1 MYSEELLKHPPTLP
15 IKSISHPSERSIANF
30 IRNIYRTIGI
40 AGFAAGVIVFT
51 GLLYPQ
57 MAVADWPFW
66 SARAA
71 VSDTD
76 VLLHDP
82 SVKLL
87 AAAMNPD
94 PNPAKGGT
102 LLTLSGDSALI
113 SASGIDGTIPDSV
126 VVGGGNVSVYT
137 VREGDSLSGIAELF
151 GVSMNTILW
160 ANNIS
165 DPKIVTPGTTL
176 VILPVSGIKHTVK
189 SGDTLAGIAR
199 KYGANENDIAA
210 YNRIGIGADLQT
222 GTEIIV
228 PGGNIKT
235 AKPAPKKA
243 QKKSQSSAGSSGS
256 ANGST
261 AAISGMFSNPL
272 PGGHVSQGMHGYN
285 GIDVAAPAGTPI
297 YAAAGGTI
305 VVARGSGYNGGYGNY
320 IVIDH
325 GGGVQ
330 TLYAHMS
337 SLAVSGGS
345 VGKGSLIGYVGSTG
359 RSTGNHLHFEVR
371 GARNPLAR

>member
-1 MYSEELLKHPPTLP
+1 MYSEELLKHPLTFP
-15 IKSISHPSERSIANF
+15 IKSIQNPSERSIANF
-30 IRNIYRTIGI
+30 LRNAYRAIGI
-40 AGFAAGVIVFT
+40 AGLAAGIIAFI

-66 SARAA
+66 NARAA

-82 SVKLL
+82 TVKLL
-87 AAAMNPD
+87 AAARNPD

-102 LLTLSGDSALI
+102 LLTLSGDSALM
-113 SASGIDGTIPDSV
+113 SASGIDGTIPDSTI
-126 VVGGGNVSVYT
+126 VGGGNVSVYT
-137 VREGDSLSGIAELF
+137 VREGDSLSGIANLF

-165 DPKIVTPGTTL
+165 DLKIVTPGTTL

-199 KYGANENDIAA
+199 KYEGDANDIAA
-210 YNRIGIGADLQT
+210 YNRIGVDAELEA

-228 PGGNIKT
+228 PGGNIET
-235 AKPAPKKA
+235 VKPAPKKA
-243 QKKSQSSAGSSGS
+243 AKRAAPAAVKALP
-256 ANGST
+256 
-261 AAISGMFSNPL
+261 AISDMFGNPL
-272 PGGHVSQGMHGYN
+272 SGGRISQGMHGYN
-285 GIDVAAPAGTPI
+285 GVDVAAPAGTPI
-297 YAAAGGTI
+297 YAAADGTI
-305 VVARGSGYNGGYGNY
+305 VVARGSGYNGGYGVY
-320 IVIDH
+320 VVIEH
-325 GGGVQ
+325 GSGVQ

-371 GARNPLAR
+371 GAKNPLAR